1 MSPAPRVTIG
11 MTTYNNRSG
20 EVSHSDRT
28 ATLGSF
34 IVVWAISR
42 VRIRLGAWRRQIG
55 ARCVG
60 STRTAVG

>member
-20 EVSHSDRT
+20 
-28 ATLGSF
+28 LGGAF
-34 IVVWAISR
+34 DDLLVLWGVTR
-42 VRIRLGAWRRQIG
+42 VHVRIGAWRQQIVV
-55 ARCVG
+55 RCAG